1 MESSMSL
8 MLSFEYYR
16 LWIFWIFKYSR
27 LWWSHSCHRCCSL
40 KYLHLWIAWYGKQ
53 CTYYHDLCSFL
64 TLLFTF
70 WQKYKS
76 CTSTSGSIISYQ
88 VRCKCVTLWQGGL
101 FWSQNVFNYVM
112 LGCLVSG
119 LCYLFICPLNS
130 NRMPISYEMKTS
142 LFQNCVSRKNGDI
155 IDFCVS
161 ALIRR
166 IGKRVME
173 MSR

>member
-8 MLSFEYYR
+8 MLFFEVPPPLNCVIWKTMYT
-16 LWIFWIFKYSR
+16 LSWFMF
-27 LWWSHSCHRCCSL
+27 
-40 KYLHLWIAWYGKQ
+40 
-53 CTYYHDLCSFL
+53 FL

-88 VRCKCVTLWQGGL
+88 VRCKCVTLWQVGL

-155 IDFCVS
+155 IDFCVC
-161 ALIRR
+161 AIIRR